1 MNPIIHQRPEPIC
14 ETLALLYLSENLE
27 IMIRLLGAIDSE
39 AGDELAFYREH
50 EGLHRK
56 YVAAF
61 REKAVHD
68 EYFNFFFR
76 DMCVNDYLIMILP
89 FLMDK
94 NLPFDAEER
103 SEEALRRLLE
113 ESYLFIYNSGG
124 YLERIS
130 QCESS
135 DFNAYIEAGMSG
147 DELRAVA
154 ERPSLYL
161 TALARLIR
169 KTCLSWRMRGRWC
182 GKRRSLYA
190 SSWSSAAGVF
200 FKGHCRAW
208 GEDSAHLSTAE
219 PLHNLLFH

>member
-1 MNPIIHQRPEPIC
+1 M
-14 ETLALLYLSENLE
+14 
-27 IMIRLLGAIDSE
+27 
-39 AGDELAFYREH
+39 
-50 EGLHRK
+50 
-56 YVAAF
+56 
-61 REKAVHD
+61 HD

-169 KTCLSWRMRGRWC
+169 ENVPVMEDAWSLVREEAQALSPRAGAQQ
-182 GKRRSLYA
+182 RS
-190 SSWSSAAGVF
+190 F
-200 FKGHCRAW
+200 FQRA
-208 GEDSAHLSTAE
+208 L
-219 PLHNLLFH
+219 